1 MKVGFAYDAS
11 LAKVV
16 PKDLCIKID
25 LKSISY
31 IHGNKLAGSGP
42 IARFC
47 QLTNYLLTKWPIT
60 GLKKRAEGGMLAFNG
75 RG

>member
-16 PKDLCIKID
+16 PKDSCIKKH
-25 LKSISY
+25 LKSITY
-31 IHGNKLAGSGP
+31 MHDNNLTGSGQ

-60 GLKKRAEGGMLAFNG
+60 GLTKRVGGGMLAFND